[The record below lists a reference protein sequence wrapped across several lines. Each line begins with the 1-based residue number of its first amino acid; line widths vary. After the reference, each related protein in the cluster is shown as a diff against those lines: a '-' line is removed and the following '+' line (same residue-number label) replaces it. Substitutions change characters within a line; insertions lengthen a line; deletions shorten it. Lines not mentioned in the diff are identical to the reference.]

1 MPFVLL
7 IYDFY
12 YMKGAIHVEV
22 LLPIAISAA
31 IRGGQKILDVYQSGT
46 FDVQLKTDNTPV
58 TLADRLSHS
67 TIKKIL
73 DNTNLPFLSE
83 EGKEIPYIERK
94 KWDLFWLVDPL
105 DGTKE
110 FIGRNGEFTVN
121 IALICKKEPLLGVIY
136 VPDQKIL
143 YFGMENT
150 GSYKVDLGVL
160 SQYPDNIDGWLNE
173 GKKLPVTGKTE
184 NFRIVCSR
192 SHINAE
198 TEALIEDMKKKYE
211 RVEFVSIGSSLKLCM
226 VAEGLA
232 YLYPRL
238 GPTMEWDTAAGHAI
252 AKFAGC
258 SVTVYSKDIPLE
270 YNKENLLNPWF
281 IVKSGGLK

>member
-1 MPFVLL
+1 
-7 IYDFY
+7 
-12 YMKGAIHVEV
+12 MKGAINVEV

-58 TLADRLSHS
+58 TLADRLSHL

-121 IALICKKEPLLGVIY
+121 IALIRKKEPVLGIIY
-136 VPDQKIL
+136 VPVQKIL

-198 TEALIEDMKKKYE
+198 TEALIEDMKKKCE

-252 AKFAGC
+252 AKYAGC
-258 SVTVYSKDIPLE
+258 SVTVYGKDIPLE
-270 YNKENLLNPWF
+270 YNKENLQNPWF
-281 IVKSGGLK
+281 FVNSG

>member
-1 MPFVLL
+1 
-7 IYDFY
+7 
-12 YMKGAIHVEV
+12 MKETIHAEV
-22 LLPIAISAA
+22 LLHIAISAA
-31 IRGGQKILDVYQSGT
+31 IRGGQKILEVYQSGA
-46 FDVQLKTDNTPV
+46 FNVQLKTDNTPV

-83 EGKEIPYIERK
+83 EGKKISYIERK
-94 KWDLFWLVDPL
+94 KWDHFWLVDPL

-110 FIGRNGEFTVN
+110 FIRRNGEFTVN
-121 IALICKKEPLLGVIY
+121 IALIRKKEPVLGIIY
-136 VPDQKIL
+136 VPVQKIL
-143 YFGMENT
+143 YFGV
-150 GSYKVDLGVL
+150 KDLGSFKVYL
-160 SQYPDNIDGWLNE
+160 NELKLYPDDFSEWVKYGT
-173 GKKLPVTGKTE
+173 KLPVTGRTE

-198 TEALIEDMKKKYE
+198 TETLIEDMKKKYE
-211 RVEFVSIGSSLKLCM
+211 SVELVSIGSSLKLCM

-232 YLYPRL
+232 YIYPRL

-258 SVTVYSKDIPLE
+258 SVTVYGKDIPLE

-281 IVKSGGLK
+281 IVKSGQ

>member
-1 MPFVLL
+1 
-7 IYDFY
+7 
-12 YMKGAIHVEV
+12 MKGTIHVEV
-22 LLPIAISAA
+22 LLPVAISAA
-31 IRGGQKILDVYQSGT
+31 IRGGKKILEVYQSGA

-83 EGKEIPYIERK
+83 EGKETPYIERK
-94 KWDLFWLVDPL
+94 KWELFWLVDPL

-121 IALICKKEPLLGVIY
+121 IALIRKKEPVLGIIY
-136 VPDQKIL
+136 APVQKIL

-173 GKKLPVTGKTE
+173 GKKLPVVKRKE
-184 NFRIVCSR
+184 YLRIVGSR
-192 SHINAE
+192 SHMNTE
-198 TEALIEDMKKKYE
+198 TKNFIKEIKKQYG
-211 RVEFVSIGSSLKLCM
+211 RVEFVTKGSSLKLCM

-232 YLYPRL
+232 NLYPRL

-258 SVTVYSKDIPLE
+258 SVTVYGKDIPLE

-281 IVKSGGLK
+281 IVKSGQ

>member
-1 MPFVLL
+1 MPFILL
-7 IYDFY
+7 INDY
-12 YMKGAIHVEV
+12 YMKETIHVEV
-22 LLPIAISAA
+22 LLPVAISAA
-31 IRGGQKILDVYQSGT
+31 IKGGQKILDVYQSGT
-46 FDVQLKTDNTPV
+46 FNVQLKRDNTPI
-58 TLADRLSHS
+58 TLADQLSHS
-67 TIKKIL
+67 TIKKNL

-121 IALICKKEPLLGVIY
+121 IALIRKKEPILGVIY
-136 VPDQKIL
+136 VPVQKIL
-143 YFGMENT
+143 YFGAENT
-150 GSYKVDLGVL
+150 GSFKVNIDELNL
-160 SQYPDNIDGWLNE
+160 YPDDLDGWVKY
-173 GKKLPVTGKTE
+173 GAKLPVAKRTGSL
-184 NFRIVCSR
+184 RIVGSR
-192 SHINAE
+192 SHMNAE

-232 YLYPRL
+232 DLYPRL

-252 AKFAGC
+252 AKYAGC
-258 SVTVYSKDIPLE
+258 SVTVHGKDNPLE
-270 YNKENLLNPWF
+270 YNKKNLLNPWF
-281 IVKSGGLK
+281 IVKSGQ

>member
-1 MPFVLL
+1 
-7 IYDFY
+7 
-12 YMKGAIHVEV
+12 MKGTIHVEV
-22 LLPIAISAA
+22 LLPFAISAA
-31 IRGGQKILDVYQSGT
+31 ISGGQKILEVYQSGA
-46 FDVQLKTDNTPV
+46 FDVQLKKDNTPV
-58 TLADRLSHS
+58 TMADRLSHS

-121 IALICKKEPLLGVIY
+121 IALIRKKEPILGVIY
-136 VPDQKIL
+136 VPVQKIL

-211 RVEFVSIGSSLKLCM
+211 RVELVSIGSSLKLCM

-258 SVTVYSKDIPLE
+258 SVTVYGKDIPLE

-281 IVKSGGLK
+281 IVKSGQ

>member
-1 MPFVLL
+1 
-7 IYDFY
+7 
-12 YMKGAIHVEV
+12 MKGAIHVEV

-31 IRGGQKILDVYQSGT
+31 IRGGQKIIDVYQSGT

-73 DNTNLPFLSE
+73 HNTNPPFLSE
-83 EGKEIPYIERK
+83 EGKEIPYSERK

-121 IALICKKEPLLGVIY
+121 IALICKKEPFLGVIY
-136 VPDQKIL
+136 VPVQKIL
-143 YFGMENT
+143 YFGAENT
-150 GSYKVDLGVL
+150 GSFKVNIDELNL
-160 SQYPDNIDGWLNE
+160 YPDDLDGWVKY
-173 GKKLPVTGKTE
+173 GAKLPVVKRKE
-184 NFRIVCSR
+184 YLRIVGSR
-192 SHINAE
+192 SHMNTE
-198 TEALIEDMKKKYE
+198 TKNFIEEIKKQYG
-211 RVEFVSIGSSLKLCM
+211 RVEFVTKGSSLKLCM

-232 YLYPRL
+232 DLYPRL

-258 SVTVYSKDIPLE
+258 SVTVYGKDNPLE
-270 YNKENLLNPWF
+270 YNKENLQNPWF
-281 IVKSGGLK
+281 VVNSG